1 MADPKHGTQ
10 VWALTQVVR
19 LAVPR
24 ATEQGAE
31 IG

>member
-1 MADPKHGTQ
+1 MPEPKHGTQ
-10 VWALTQVVR
+10 VWALTQVAR
-19 LAVPR
+19 FAVSR